1 MENKLYYYFVLA
13 NCGDYDNYNVNYS
26 DAHNFLCLTTK
37 KINQKYNVPEKEI
50 YGREI
55 INQDCDSYYTTYE
68 VKNLTKHEFEVMSRI
83 FTVVVNEP

>member
-13 NCGDYDNYNVNYS
+13 ITGDHDNYNVNYS
-26 DAHNFLCLTTK
+26 DADNFLCLTTK

-68 VKNLTKHEFEVMSRI
+68 VKNLTKDEFEVMSRI